1 VDFSGLASSAVS
13 STLSGCSRLTVVKSL
28 WSRTIPRIFLSAL
41 ALVAVL
47 LVGAWLYGAYRW
59 NTETQELRA
68 RLDAARTPVRPQTVD
83 FRELEGLPAPV
94 GRYFRT
100 VLKDGQPMVSGVR
113 VRHTGTF
120 NMGEGAEDNWKP
132 FTSEQV
138 VVAQRPGFDWI
149 GRVAM
154 MPGLPV
160 RVHDSYVAG
169 EGVLHASVL
178 GLFTVADMS
187 GTDDVAEGELM
198 RFLAETAWYPTALL
212 PSQGVRWEAASDHSA
227 YATLTEGDHTISML
241 FTFDEQGLID
251 TVHAE
256 ARGRAVGDRIVPTPW
271 QGRFWNYRERGGMLV
286 PIDGEVAWVPPEG
299 EKPYFRGHIIEID
312 HDSVR

>member
-1 VDFSGLASSAVS
+1 M
-13 STLSGCSRLTVVKSL
+13 R
-28 WSRTIPRIFLSAL
+28 
-41 ALVAVL
+41 
-47 LVGAWLYGAYRW
+47 
-59 NTETQELRA
+59 RA
-68 RLDAARTPVRPQTVD
+68 PVRPQTVD
-83 FRELEGLPAPV
+83 FCELEGLSAPV

-113 VRHTGTF
+113 VRHTGSF
-120 NMGEGAEDNWKP
+120 NMGEGAEDNWNP

-138 VVAQRPGFDWI
+138 VVAQRPGFDWN

-160 RVHDSYVAG
+160 RVHDAYVAG

-187 GTDDVAEGELM
+187 STDDVAEGELM
-198 RFLAETAWYPTALL
+198 RFFAETAWYPTALL
-212 PSQGVRWEAASDHSA
+212 PSQGLRWEDASDHSA
-227 YATLTEGDHTISML
+227 YATLTEGDDTIRML

-251 TVHAE
+251 TVDAE

-286 PIDGEVAWVPPEG
+286 PIDGEVVWVPPEG

-312 HDSVR
+312 HDFVR

>member
-1 VDFSGLASSAVS
+1 M
-13 STLSGCSRLTVVKSL
+13 
-28 WSRTIPRIFLSAL
+28 
-41 ALVAVL
+41 
-47 LVGAWLYGAYRW
+47 
-59 NTETQELRA
+59 QRA
-68 RLDAARTPVRPQTVD
+68 PVRPQTVD

-113 VRHTGTF
+113 VRHEGTF
-120 NMGEGAEDNWKP
+120 NMGEGTGDNWKP
-132 FTSEQV
+132 FTSDQV
-138 VVAQRPGFDWI
+138 VVAQRPGFDWN

-169 EGVLHASVL
+169 EGILHASVL

-187 GTDDVAEGELM
+187 STDEVTEGELM
-198 RFLAETAWYPTALL
+198 RYFAEAAWYPTALL

-227 YATLTEGDHTISML
+227 YATLTEGDHTTRML
-241 FTFDEQGLID
+241 FTFDEQGLLD